1 MIRRAFY
8 LVAVA
13 LCCAPV
19 AFAQDEFSRVE
30 VFGGYSYLRADLSD
44 DQFAI
49 TEDNESLHGFH
60 AQVAGNFNRHFGIA
74 GDLSGHYKNL
84 DTSNF
89 FGIPEVRLRSAKASV
104 YTFLGGP
111 QVKARND
118 RATLFAHA
126 LFGAARVNLKVVV
139 EDIIPGNNFGGTFT
153 ESETKFA
160 FALGGGV
167 DVNVSDRIAIRA
179 VQADYLRTRFGNQ
192 TQNNL
197 RLSVGVVFK

>member
-1 MIRRAFY
+1 MMQK
-8 LVAVA
+8 A
-13 LCCAPV
+13 LSIVVVIVCCATTV
-19 AFAQDEFSRVE
+19 FAQDDFSRVE

-44 DQFAI
+44 DDFFI
-49 TEDNESLHGFH
+49 TGETENLHGFH
-60 AQVAGNFNRHFGIA
+60 AQVAGNLNRFFGIA
-74 GDLSGHYKNL
+74 GDVSGHYKSL
-84 DTSNF
+84 DTRDF
-89 FGIPEVRLRSAKASV
+89 GGIPEVRLRSAKASL

-111 QVKARND
+111 QVKARNE

-126 LFGAARVNLKVVV
+126 LFGAARARATVVV
-139 EDIIPGNNFGGTFT
+139 EDVIPGNNFGGTFT
-153 ESETKFA
+153 DSETKFA

-179 VQADYLRTRFGNQ
+179 VQADYLRTRFGEQ